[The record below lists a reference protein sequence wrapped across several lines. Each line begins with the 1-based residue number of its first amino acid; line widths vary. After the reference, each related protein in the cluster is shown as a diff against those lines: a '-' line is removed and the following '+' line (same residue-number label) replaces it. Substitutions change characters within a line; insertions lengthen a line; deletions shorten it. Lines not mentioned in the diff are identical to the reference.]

1 MTRPPLPA
9 VIGLETWP
17 ESPEARREL
26 VALLRGADR
35 HALLA
40 WAHAQLA
47 APVTREAW
55 CALAGVTWQ
64 ALRAARRASP
74 ALAALPVVA
83 VVGGRARKPAAS
95 LSDAAL
101 RMRASRDR
109 AKGNGPPKRKPGRAA
124 KTPR

>member
-9 VIGLETWP
+9 VLGLEAWP
-17 ESPEARREL
+17 ESPKARREL

-55 CALAGVTWQ
+55 CARAGVTWQ

-74 ALAALPVVA
+74 ALAALPVV
-83 VVGGRARKPAAS
+83 VTGRVRVPDDALATDGARRA
-95 LSDAAL
+95 
-101 RMRASRDR
+101 RASRDR
-109 AKGNGPPKRKPGRAA
+109 AKGVGPPKRKPGRAKRPA
-124 KTPR
+124 

>member
-9 VIGLETWP
+9 VLGLEAWP

-47 APVTREAW
+47 APVTRDAW
-55 CALAGVTWQ
+55 RALAGVTWQ

-74 ALAALPVVA
+74 ALAALPVV
-83 VVGGRARKPAAS
+83 VTGRARVPD
-95 LSDAAL
+95 DALATDGA
-101 RMRASRDR
+101 RRARASRDR
-109 AKGNGPPKRKPGRAA
+109 AKGAGPPKRKPGRRKTAA
-124 KTPR
+124 

>member
-17 ESPEARREL
+17 ESPEARRAL

-47 APVTREAW
+47 
-55 CALAGVTWQ
+55 
-64 ALRAARRASP
+64 
-74 ALAALPVVA
+74 
-83 VVGGRARKPAAS
+83 
-95 LSDAAL
+95 
-101 RMRASRDR
+101 
-109 AKGNGPPKRKPGRAA
+109 
-124 KTPR
+124 